1 MMIRLVESLLSP
13 RLLRPL
19 FWLLT
24 ALALVMALLPKP
36 PKLPIDRFGDKFEH
50 MLAFLVLTVV
60 AQLSWPNASRLW
72 IAVRLSLL
80 GALIEFL
87 QAIPSLHRDSDWR
100 DWIAD
105 SLAIVAA
112 VAIGSGITWL
122 RHTIWPQEPPAA

>member
-1 MMIRLVESLLSP
+1 MERLLESLLSP

-24 ALALVMALLPKP
+24 TFALVMALLPKP

-50 MLAFLVLTVV
+50 MLAFLALAMV
-60 AQLSWPNASRLW
+60 AQFAWPKVARWRIMLGLS
-72 IAVRLSLL
+72 VL

-100 DWIAD
+100 DWVAD
-105 SLAIVAA
+105 SLAIVVA
-112 VAIGSGITWL
+112 VAIGTLIVWL
-122 RHTIWPQEPPAA
+122 RHLVRRKQA